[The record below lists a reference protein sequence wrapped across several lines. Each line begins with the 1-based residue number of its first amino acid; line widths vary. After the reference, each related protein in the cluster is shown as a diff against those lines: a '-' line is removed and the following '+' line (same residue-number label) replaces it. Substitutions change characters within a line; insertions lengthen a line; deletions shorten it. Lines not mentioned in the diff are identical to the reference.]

1 MAIPLLSPT
10 LIALF
15 IQTVLAALA
24 GGYGMVWVVAL
35 VLVLVAAAV
44 FVPVK
49 RVR

>member
-1 MAIPLLSPT
+1 LAVLPPQDSDG
-10 LIALF
+10 F
-15 IQTVLAALA
+15 LAALA